1 MNTTE
6 FLALSS
12 AIVPQREAVIF
23 EEKRFSYEDLLE
35 RVNRLADALANRGI
49 GRGDRIAAI
58 QVNCNEHIE
67 AYFAAAKLDAIY
79 VPINFRVKND
89 ELSFMLKDSE
99 PKALLAGGR
108 YYDLVEA
115 GTKGVASLNTL
126 IALDGPHDSWLSY
139 EKLLASGKN
148 EERFPQGDDDDT
160 TIIMFTAGTTGTPKG
175 VMLTYNS
182 FASYI
187 ISNISPAD
195 PEVEERNILT
205 VPLHHIAGMQA
216 VLSAIYGGRTL
227 IIQRQFQPVEWM
239 QLVQREKV
247 NRAMMVPTMLK
258 QLIDHPDF
266 LKYDLSSLQVITYG
280 AAPMPLPVI
289 QDAIRKL
296 PKTRFIN
303 AFGQTET
310 ASTITMLPPEDHD
323 LSGSPQVVQRKLK
336 RLSSIGK
343 PLEDVEVRIVD
354 EQGIDVP
361 KGEVGEIIASGPRL
375 MKGYWH
381 REDATRETMRN
392 GWLFTGDLGYMDE
405 DGYIF
410 LAGRAK
416 DFIKRGGEMISP
428 DEVEQVLMSHPAVD
442 EAAIIGVP
450 DDYWGER
457 IRAVVVVR
465 PGSRVTGQ
473 ELIEHCH
480 ERLASYKRP
489 ESVVFVPELPRN
501 PMGKVLKR
509 VLREEFDQP
518 IVEGG
523 DASSVGKGQPRARA
537 N

>member
-6 FLALSS
+6 FLTLSS
-12 AIVPQREAVIF
+12 AIVPDRPAIVF
-23 EEKRFSYEDLLE
+23 ERKRLSYGTLQE
-35 RVNRLADALANRGI
+35 RVNRLADGLAKRGV
-49 GRGDRIAAI
+49 GAGDRIATI

-79 VPINFRVKND
+79 VPINFRVKNE
-89 ELSFMLKDSE
+89 ELSFMLKDSA
-99 PKALLAGGR
+99 PKVLFAGGR
-108 YYDLVEA
+108 YYDLVESV
-115 GTKGVASLNTL
+115 TKGVNSLDYL
-126 IALDGPHDSWLSY
+126 IGLEGPRDSWVSY
-139 EKLLASGKN
+139 DDVLAQAEN

-182 FASYI
+182 FSSYI
-187 ISNISPAD
+187 ITNVQPAD

-216 VLSAIYGGRTL
+216 VMSAIYGGRTL
-227 IIQRQFQPVEWM
+227 IIQRQFNPVDWM
-239 QLVQREKV
+239 ELVQREKA

-266 LKYDLSSLQVITYG
+266 HKYDLSSLQVITYG
-280 AAPMPLPVI
+280 AAPMPVPVI
-289 QDAIRKL
+289 REAIRRL
-296 PKTRFIN
+296 PKTKFIN

-323 LSGSPQVVQRKLK
+323 LSGPSEEVEKKLK

-343 PLEDVEVRIVD
+343 PLDDVVVRIVD
-354 EQGIDVP
+354 ENGDDVEE
-361 KGEVGEIIASGPRL
+361 GQVGEIIASGPRL
-375 MKGYWH
+375 MKGYWN
-381 REDATRETMRN
+381 RDDATKETMRN
-392 GWLFTGDLGYMDE
+392 GWLYTGDLGYRDE

-428 DEVEQVLMSHPAVD
+428 DEIEQVLVSHPCVD
-442 EAAIIGVP
+442 EAAVIGVQ

-457 IRAVVVVR
+457 VRAVVVKR
-465 PGSRVTGQ
+465 PGCEVTEQ

-489 ESVVFVPELPRN
+489 ESVVFTNELPRN

-509 VLREEFDQP
+509 VLREEFSQP
-518 IVEGG
+518 VT
-523 DASSVGKGQPRARA
+523 A
-537 N
+537 

>member
-6 FLALSS
+6 FLTLSS
-12 AIVPQREAVIF
+12 VIVPDRHALIF
-23 EEKRFSYEDLLE
+23 EGKRFAYGELQE
-35 RVNRLADALANRGI
+35 RVNRLADALAKDGV
-49 GRGDRIAAI
+49 GPGDRIAAI

-89 ELSFMLKDSE
+89 ELSFMLKDSG
-99 PKALLAGGR
+99 PKVLLAGGR
-108 YYDLVEA
+108 YYDLVESV
-115 GTKGVASLNTL
+115 TKGVNSLQTL
-126 IALDGPHDSWLSY
+126 VGLDGPRESWVDY
-139 EKLLASGKN
+139 NVLLARGEN

-182 FASYI
+182 FSSYI
-187 ISNISPAD
+187 LANVAPAD

-216 VLSAIYGGRTL
+216 VMSAIYGGRTV

-239 QLVQREKV
+239 ELVQREKA

-266 LKYDLSSLQVITYG
+266 NKYDLSSLQVITYG
-280 AAPMPLPVI
+280 AAPMPVPVI
-289 QDAIRKL
+289 REAIKKM
-296 PKTRFIN
+296 PNTKFIN

-323 LSGSPQVVQRKLK
+323 LSGTPAEVEKKLK

-343 PLEDVEVRIVD
+343 PLSDVMVRIVD
-354 EQGIDVP
+354 EEGNYVP
-361 KGEVGEIIASGPRL
+361 MGEVGEIVASGPRL
-375 MKGYWH
+375 MKGYWN
-381 REDATRETMRN
+381 REDATKETMRN
-392 GWLFTGDLGYMDE
+392 GWLYTGDLGYSDE
-405 DGYIF
+405 DGYIY

-442 EAAIIGVP
+442 EAAVIGIP
-450 DDYWGER
+450 DEFWGER
-457 IRAVVVVR
+457 VRAVVVVR
-465 PGSRVTGQ
+465 PGWGVSEE
-473 ELIEHCH
+473 ELINHCH

-489 ESVVFVPELPRN
+489 ESVVFTGELPRN

-509 VLREEFDQP
+509 VLREDYPEP
-518 IVEGG
+518 IVG
-523 DASSVGKGQPRARA
+523 
-537 N
+537 